1 MNRVELVTLLMTNLG
16 NKKKVNRSGDFT
28 IFVHEDLE
36 LEKADE
42 KFVKDF
48 CNLCY
53 SMLELTGKYECYLCD
68 NRKDSKI
75 KTSAICSFNEHNIRI
90 YCKNRSFADIL
101 RSIGHEMFHL
111 RQFEM
116 DLVPAKL
123 KKHHLNPIEWHA
135 NIAGGALLS
144 YFADISG
151 KDKIYR

>member
-16 NKKKVNRSGDFT
+16 DKKKVNRSGDFT

-42 KFVKDF
+42 KIVKDF

-53 SMLELTGKYECYLCD
+53 SMLELTGEYECYLCD

-75 KTSAICSFNEHNIRI
+75 KTTAICAFGESNIRI
-90 YCKNRSFADIL
+90 YCKNRSLADIL

-111 RQFEM
+111 RQCEM
-116 DLVPAKL
+116 DLVPVKQGP
-123 KKHHLNPIEWHA
+123 HHLSPVEWHA

-144 YFADISG
+144 YFANELG